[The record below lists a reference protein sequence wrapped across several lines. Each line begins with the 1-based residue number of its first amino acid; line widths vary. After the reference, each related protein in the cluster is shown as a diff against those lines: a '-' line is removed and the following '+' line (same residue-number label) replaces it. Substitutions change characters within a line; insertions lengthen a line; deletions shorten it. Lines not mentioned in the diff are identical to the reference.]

1 MTTINGHVLL
11 PHNGWASGA
20 PVKWSRRWQS
30 GVGTG
35 ITGIEQRSALR
46 AQPRHKLSCDLIATS
61 LQERTR
67 LDARVDAAMKCGLAC
82 LPFFG
87 RAGVL
92 LAAANAADVA
102 ITLVSVSSWPWAAG
116 DYAVLMGDDTT
127 FDVVQLTGL
136 AGTTLN
142 LQPLTLNW
150 AAGKKVWPLLFG
162 KFSCAREQ
170 ALTDYHGGW
179 PITIEQLVAERTAQI
194 GVTAVPG
201 PGVGQQKI
209 GHTNRIA

>member
-11 PHNGWASGA
+11 PHNGWATGA

-30 GVGTG
+30 GVAAG

-46 AQPRHKLSCDLIATS
+46 ALPRHKLSCDLIATS
-61 LQERTR
+61 LQERVR
-67 LDARVDAAMKCGLAC
+67 LDARVDAAAKSGLAC

-92 LAAANAADVA
+92 LAAANAADLAV
-102 ITLVSVSSWPWAAG
+102 TLVSVSSWPWAAG
-116 DYAVLMGDDTT
+116 DYAILMGDDVT
-127 FDVVQLTGL
+127 FDVVQLTGV

-142 LQPLTLNW
+142 IQPLTLNW

-162 KFSCAREQ
+162 RFSCNRQQ
-170 ALTDYHGGW
+170 ALTNWHGGW
-179 PITIEQLVAERTAQI
+179 PITIEQLVAERTAQL
-194 GVTAVPG
+194 GNTPAPV
-201 PGVGQQKI
+201 PGVGDQVVEQ
-209 GHTNRIA
+209 TNTVI